1 MKKVT
6 AANNLDD
13 MGKLIVRIALSV
25 LILLHGIAKI
35 SGGVGFITGVVTKAG
50 LPASFGYL
58 VYVGEVVAPLM
69 VLLGLWA
76 RVGASVIA
84 INMLA
89 AILLVHTGD
98 FMKLNQ
104 TGGWELELQAMF
116 LATAIGVAMFGAGR
130 YSIQG
135 TRSRWN

>member
-6 AANNLDD
+6 AATNLND

-35 SGGVGFITGVVTKAG
+35 SGGVGFITGVVAKAR

-104 TGGWELELQAMF
+104 TGGWELELQAVF

-130 YSIQG
+130 YSI
-135 TRSRWN
+135 